1 MVERSCAEHTYLI
14 IRWRFLA
21 LLLAFARQHSTVSFR
36 LLLLLLP
43 WRRCR
48 LSDGRRRSQQE
59 AASAAYAK
67 RTLKFYRLPSFRWQL
82 LSLLLRRRDKK
93 KFPTLYHL
101 SDGYCSKASPKE
113 MRRSE
118 VTEGRS
124 SIGSEDGLFFL
135 FSQGEEKEEDSQLIF
150 YKKQI
155 KTKGACYYVTRFK
168 SKVHIRIHYIAIFNY
183 FIQFCQLLAT
193 SVRFYASGFFAPQ
206 KAALKFGT
214 LTTLQDFFP
223 FDT

>member
-101 SDGYCSKASPKE
+101 SDGCCQSISKGDDTCGARSEALLPRKKLLPSFPMAASFSSPEEKRQE
-113 MRRSE
+113 EAGAE
-118 VTEGRS
+118 VTEGC
-124 SIGSEDGLFFL
+124 IGAD
-135 FSQGEEKEEDSQLIF
+135 
-150 YKKQI
+150 
-155 KTKGACYYVTRFK
+155 A
-168 SKVHIRIHYIAIFNY
+168 N
-183 FIQFCQLLAT
+183 
-193 SVRFYASGFFAPQ
+193 
-206 KAALKFGT
+206 
-214 LTTLQDFFP
+214 
-223 FDT
+223 